1 MLQRTPLAPNNRNGI
16 MRGAFLSSLESVA
29 LTNKPTISA
38 NSPTIKSS
46 RGAGRPVD
54 GSVGGSYRVKK

>member
-1 MLQRTPLAPNNRNGI
+1 